1 MVVPPYSANYAE
13 AESGVQG
20 QELKN
25 IQGNIAQSNLKNLY
39 LYPWLVPTSSELGLE
54 ANILGTA
61 GKFFYVW
68 IFFE

>member
-39 LYPWLVPTSSELGLE
+39 LYPWLVT
-54 ANILGTA
+54 
-61 GKFFYVW
+61 Y
-68 IFFE
+68 